1 MPVLRLPQL
10 VLAYVATLAAFL
22 AIDAVWLGIVMKQAY
37 AAWLGPL
44 MLAQPKLPAAGLFYL
59 LYVVGLLV
67 FAVMPGL
74 REGSWRATAWRAV
87 LLGLVSYGTYD
98 LTNHATLKDWPLALT
113 VTDLAWGAV
122 LSCLSAT
129 AGHAAA
135 SRLKA

>member
-44 MLAQPKLPAAGLFYL
+44 MLAQPKLLAAGLFYL

-67 FAVMPGL
+67 FCRDAGL
-74 REGSWRATAWRAV
+74 A
-87 LLGLVSYGTYD
+87 
-98 LTNHATLKDWPLALT
+98 
-113 VTDLAWGAV
+113 
-122 LSCLSAT
+122 
-129 AGHAAA
+129 
-135 SRLKA
+135 